1 MANKVENLPNIMQ
14 KHMRKV
20 EGLVDT
26 LPSVFTFRELVTKA
40 GYDDVKLLTRGM
52 RARIAR
58 AIPGSYRTDKK
69 REGLRLYLKRR
80 PQDLEG
86 WSYMISN
93 VVEWLEE
100 LKEFGW
106 IYDFSY

>member
-1 MANKVENLPNIMQ
+1 MREMYWHRHS
-14 KHMRKV
+14 HMRKV
-20 EGLVDT
+20 EHLVNI
-26 LPSVFTFRELVTKA
+26 LPPVFTLRELVTKA
-40 GYDDVKLLTRGM
+40 GYDDVKPLTRGM

-58 AIPGSYRTDKK
+58 AIPESYRTNKK
-69 REGLRLYLKRR
+69 KEGLRLYLKRR

-100 LKEFGW
+100 LKQFGW
-106 IYDFSY
+106 IYTFSN

>member
-1 MANKVENLPNIMQ
+1 MTNKVEDLPNIM
-14 KHMRKV
+14 KHMGKV
-20 EGLVDT
+20 EHLVKT
-26 LPSVFTFRELVTKA
+26 LPPVFTLRELITKA
-40 GYDDVKLLTRGM
+40 EYDDVKLLTRGM